1 MKFIIKLIMLCAVL
15 FISHAQAETGV
26 SRSAFTSAIENKE
39 PVSELKTISNDV
51 DRVYFFTELSGL
63 KGNSIIHRWE
73 YNNQTVAEITFEIAA
88 DRWRTW
94 SSKNIVPSW
103 TGTWTVSVLDE
114 GGNII
119 DQNAFEYVDAKDQTL
134 PDALPAADPAVN

>member
-1 MKFIIKLIMLCAVL
+1 MKLFIKLFVLSAVL
-15 FISHAQAETGV
+15 FVSHAQAETGV

-51 DRVYFFTELSGL
+51 GRVYFFTELSGL
-63 KGNSIIHRWE
+63 KGNTIIHRWE
-73 YNNQTVAEITFEIAA
+73 YNNQNLAEVMFEIGA

-94 SSKNIVPSW
+94 SSKNIIPSW
-103 TGTWTVSVLDE
+103 TGVWTVSVLDE

-119 DQNAFEYVDAKDQTL
+119 DQSTFEYVDAEEKQS
-134 PDALPAADPAVN
+134 PDELAPAEPTID